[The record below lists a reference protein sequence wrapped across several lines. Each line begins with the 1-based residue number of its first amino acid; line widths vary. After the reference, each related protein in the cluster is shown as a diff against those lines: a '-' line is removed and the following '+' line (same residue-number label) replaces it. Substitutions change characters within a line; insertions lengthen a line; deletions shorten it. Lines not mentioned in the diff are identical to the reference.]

1 MAGRAALVHI
11 GAVSEPPLFLDR
23 RMSPRRALSPRGLF
37 VLMAVLLLWNAL
49 VCGFLLLIGAWP
61 VPFFLGLDVAG
72 VAIAFAVSNRRA
84 RRGERVSVSAEA
96 VTVERGEGAVVWTA
110 PPAWTQV
117 LTPPA
122 GSRAP
127 LRLSASG
134 RSVAI
139 GAALGAAERRRFA
152 QALQHAVA
160 SARQARW

>member
-1 MAGRAALVHI
+1 MRS
-11 GAVSEPPLFLDR
+11 VSEVPLFMDQ
-23 RMSPRRALSPRGLF
+23 RMAPRRALSPRGLWI
-37 VLMAVLLLWNAL
+37 LLGVILVWNAV

-61 VPFFLGLDVAG
+61 VPFFLGLDVVG
-72 VAIAFAVSNRRA
+72 IVIAFTVSNRRA
-84 RRGERVSVSAEA
+84 RNGERVRVSAEA

-117 LTPPA
+117 LRPPP

-134 RSVAI
+134 RSVAV

-152 QALQHAVA
+152 QALEHAVA
-160 SARQARW
+160 AARQARW